1 VSEQVVED
9 VGVERGLFRELGAEL
24 VAPDHLAVLLVL
36 GEVEVDLLPLVPVEL
51 PSVLLVLLDPPA
63 IAREGIGVAVDEMT
77 DNRHLSVATH
87 DGKHLCEDATFT
99 HLLDVRVGIASAAAS
114 KLELVGLTDIEHEL
128 RVHDF
133 VLSFCNIVLANVVA
147 WVSSAVGLSL
157 YGFATAENVLQIRH
171 FLLWQNSQ
179 ADIQRTGVYYTT
191 KTAILSIA
199 AGNVQAHMA
208 VFPRLG
214 K

>member
-1 VSEQVVED
+1 MTNASPMTCSPFIVQLVSEGKLV
-9 VGVERGLFRELGAEL
+9 AEL
-24 VAPDHLAVLLVL
+24 KP
-36 GEVEVDLLPLVPVEL
+36 
-51 PSVLLVLLDPPA
+51 
-63 IAREGIGVAVDEMT
+63 
-77 DNRHLSVATH
+77 
-87 DGKHLCEDATFT
+87 
-99 HLLDVRVGIASAAAS
+99 
-114 KLELVGLTDIEHEL
+114 
-128 RVHDF
+128 
-133 VLSFCNIVLANVVA
+133 
-147 WVSSAVGLSL
+147 AVGLSL

>member
-1 VSEQVVED
+1 MECD
-9 VGVERGLFRELGAEL
+9 LRGIPLELPA
-24 VAPDHLAVLLVL
+24 LAVLLH
-36 GEVEVDLLPLVPVEL
+36 L
-51 PSVLLVLLDPPA
+51 PSLRD
-63 IAREGIGVAVDEMT
+63 EGVGVAVDEVA
-77 DNRHLSVATH
+77 DDRHLSVATY
-87 DGKHLCEDATFT
+87 DGKHLCEHIALA
-99 HLLDVRVGIASAAAS
+99 HPLDVRVGIASAAAS